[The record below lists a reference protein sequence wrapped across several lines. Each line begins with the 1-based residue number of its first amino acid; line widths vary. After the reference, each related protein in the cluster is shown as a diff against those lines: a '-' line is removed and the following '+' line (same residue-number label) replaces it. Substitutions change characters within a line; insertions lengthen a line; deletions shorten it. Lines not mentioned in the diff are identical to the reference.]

1 MEERKN
7 LYQGQREGVNVKSEN
22 GNDYISVSVDGLTV
36 TVATKLDFIEVDVR
50 RVMEAID
57 ILSAA
62 VPGMIQEKKLPL
74 GKNLCSG
81 EEMKK
86 IALKFAASKDLCGA
100 FERFCEECAEFGN
113 QRSYLKFLRF
123 I

>member
-1 MEERKN
+1 MEKRKK

-22 GNDYISVSVDGLTV
+22 GNDYISVSVDGLTA

-62 VPGMIQEKKLPL
+62 GNDPRKEVTTRQKL
-74 GKNLCSG
+74 
-81 EEMKK
+81 M
-86 IALKFAASKDLCGA
+86 
-100 FERFCEECAEFGN
+100 
-113 QRSYLKFLRF
+113 QR
-123 I
+123 